1 MNQKKPLNESFA
13 KLGKML
19 PPNMKQEKEK
29 KEEKKQKENENL
41 KRTSI
46 QKDKNEKK

>member
-1 MNQKKPLNESFA
+1 MNQKKSLNESFA

-19 PPNMKQEKEK
+19 PPNMKQ
-29 KEEKKQKENENL
+29 EEKKQKENENL

-46 QKDKNEKK
+46 QKDKNEKR